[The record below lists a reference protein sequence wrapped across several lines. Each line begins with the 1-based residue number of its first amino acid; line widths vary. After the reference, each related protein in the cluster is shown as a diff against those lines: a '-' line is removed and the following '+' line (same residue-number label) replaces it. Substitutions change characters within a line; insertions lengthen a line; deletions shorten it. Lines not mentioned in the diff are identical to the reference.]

1 MFMNPDLGT
10 QLARQQ
16 QRQMLAAAERRQ
28 HGGMTP
34 GTPGTTEGRR
44 PSGGCAGAPRSRRS
58 PPRNRQLMCVPLR
71 PLFLVLIEAF

>member
-34 GTPGTTEGRR
+34 STPGTTVGSVPIRR
-44 PSGGCAGAPRSRRS
+44 LRRLAAVEKIPAAKSIADVRPVASVVSR
-58 PPRNRQLMCVPLR
+58 LH
-71 PLFLVLIEAF
+71 

>member
-28 HGGMTP
+28 HGGIIP
-34 GTPGTTEGRR
+34 STPGTTAAPAPVMRLRR
-44 PSGGCAGAPRSRRS
+44 LAAVIGVLLAWARAARRAAS
-58 PPRNRQLMCVPLR
+58 TT
-71 PLFLVLIEAF
+71 AS